1 MASNNKPEEFF
12 SQFGS
17 PPEPGQSMEM
27 PSSPSTN
34 PFDQFGGPPPSG
46 EEMSVPNSPLIK
58 PDPKAEERDRLESEV
73 QQDEAALAMLPEGSE
88 EKKQATVAVV
98 NKRSRLARTR
108 KEASD
113 NNEDVMLSPQQRAMA
128 GGNLPRGTMWAGS
141 ATYSSGEAPVIFRS
155 PTGEMYYKS
164 GGYVSRIKDDRELQT
179 LVSLDTQMFSSQQR
193 QQTNSAK
200 ESLLESRANLSN
212 QEADTF
218 RFLNQKMV
226 GIRMEGHK
234 ANLSDDQLNRL
245 LSIYG
250 DSALMEEIYNM
261 TPEMAIEQLDTL
273 DGLLLAGVDQ
283 VTIDRTIGALHD
295 KRAQMRAARLA
306 DEVNQYNGMI
316 KEAHTAMR
324 SYDRD
329 IGEIDSTIEGLMT
342 DERGLAHS
350 NPERHEIALASA
362 MRQRDDLIRKRQ
374 YERNLVRGYQ
384 NSRAVLQSQFAGSSG
399 GPSNKNLDSNA
410 EVGSPEY
417 VETTQAKGT
426 LYSIMDLV
434 ARDNGYDGID
444 GLHRDSLAIA
454 LGSPDGVRLGE
465 FVSEC
470 QRKARSL
477 GWETSSE
484 NTQMWVKSALA
495 HIVQTQ
501 DVEAIRAIV
510 DAVSNTVNL
519 DFPKRDKS
527 RDSAS
532 AFSDGPLSVPALVS
546 KYQYHP
552 DPPIL
557 DDENAQW
564 GEDLEA
570 KLMSDGISLADAT
583 AIGKKIN
590 DSGMPM
596 KDAIEAVL
604 GAE

>member
-234 ANLSDDQLNRL
+234 ANLSDDQLNLL

-261 TPEMAIEQLDTL
+261 TPEDATERLDTL
-273 DGLLLAGVDQ
+273 DGLLLAGADQ

-295 KRAQMRAARLA
+295 EREQRRAARLA

-316 KEAHTAMR
+316 KDSNTAIR
-324 SYDRD
+324 SYDR
-329 IGEIDSTIEGLMT
+329 EIRENNSMIEGLMADT
-342 DERGLAHS
+342 QGRYMD
-350 NPERHEIALASA
+350 PEGHEIALKSA
-362 MRQRDDLIRKRQ
+362 MRQRDLMLQQRQ
-374 YERNLVRGYQ
+374 YETNKVRGYQ

-495 HIVQTQ
+495 YIVQTQ
-501 DVEAIRAIV
+501 DVRAISAIV

-519 DFPKRDKS
+519 DFPKRDES

-532 AFSDGPLSVPALVS
+532 AFSDGPLSIPALVS
-546 KYQYHP
+546 KYQEYP
-552 DPPIL
+552 DPPL
-557 DDENAQW
+557 VGPENAKW
-564 GEDLEA
+564 GESLVAD
-570 KLMSDGISLADAT
+570 LMSQGISLADAT
-583 AIGKKIN
+583 AIATKVN
-590 DSGMPM
+590 NSGMSM

-604 GAE
+604 GAG